1 MFSTIDNCGMMAR
14 ASERATTPVLG
25 ADHARH
31 ALEIMVKAQESARE
45 DVVKELSATLRLD
58 GPFRSIAG

>member
-45 DVVKELSATLRLD
+45 DVVDELRTTFAT
-58 GPFRSIAG
+58 